1 MPRSHYPVQTCAILP
16 GKQMTDQQLIDI
28 KAHAEHTLGCKC
40 VARET
45 MDGRI
50 EIIPEIRDTKK

>member
-1 MPRSHYPVQTCAILP
+1 MPREIIIRSCANMP
-16 GKQMTDQQLIDI
+16 RKQVTDQQLVDI

-50 EIIPEIRDTKK
+50 EIIPENRDVKK